1 MFLNNVCC
9 FPRFHCFYI
18 FLYPPSMFWGQG
30 KKIRIW
36 AINSRPSLAV
46 LWTANGTC
54 QQTFSRL
61 IVLKSYDILKIN
73 NWITLFFKMF
83 FFRCKNLWMPTVRM
97 GSESDGEK
105 WRNKIKMAGKTVT
118 NVIIVVI
125 FTFFL
130 HFTVCS
136 SSRKC
141 SFAPETGALQCSI
154 PVLGNQNSSLD
165 FSASSLT
172 QASELLV
179 ECTQDEN
186 AGTGKPVFSSLNSNQ
201 FGHLPGLGKLK
212 IHECRLRSVEPHA
225 FSGIADIINPN
236 SKS

>member
-1 MFLNNVCC
+1 MQKFMNDDSEN
-9 FPRFHCFYI
+9 
-18 FLYPPSMFWGQG
+18 G
-30 KKIRIW
+30 KWIW
-36 AINSRPSLAV
+36 RWKVKL
-46 LWTANGTC
+46 
-54 QQTFSRL
+54 
-61 IVLKSYDILKIN
+61 
-73 NWITLFFKMF
+73 
-83 FFRCKNLWMPTVRM
+83 
-97 GSESDGEK
+97 
-105 WRNKIKMAGKTVT
+105 KIKMAGETVT
-118 NVIIVVI
+118 NVVIVVI
-125 FTFFL
+125 FTFSL

-154 PVLGNQNSSLD
+154 PALGNQNSSLD

-186 AGTGKPVFSSLNSNQ
+186 AGTGKPVFSSLDSNQ